1 MHHQIKGETDM
12 MVWIVIRYQKYLETV
27 RSDRIAGVFDSHAK
41 ALNFIEELKGRP
53 QNDGWDFYVSARQV
67 H

>member
-1 MHHQIKGETDM
+1 M
-12 MVWIVIRYQKYLETV
+12 MVWIVIKYQKYLETV
-27 RSDRIAGVFDSHAK
+27 RSDRIAGVFDSHEK